1 MRKQIQDVIKQYI
14 REELLKTRSELR
26 ITQEEMAKR
35 LQISTRAY
43 TEIEGGKYGCST
55 ITIFHYMFE
64 VCPDSQKFLEGMR
77 DILDQKKPDAA

>member
-1 MRKQIQDVIKQYI
+1 MRKRIQDVIKQYI

-55 ITIFHYMFE
+55 ITIFHYMYE
-64 VCPDSQKFLEGMR
+64 VCPDLQKFLNGMR
-77 DILDQKKPDAA
+77 EVLDQKKSDAA